1 MKIVYLPSILSI
13 IVSKEGE
20 NVKDGAISTEQIV
33 IIVTAIIIGTLA
45 RILTIKEDYRQ
56 YPSYPNGYLIHL
68 LTGFVAAALGA
79 VAIPALMTK
88 NFVAVTFLTLAIQ
101 QFRDVR
107 KTERES
113 LKDLENTEYAYRGD
127 AYIDG
132 IAKTFE
138 ARNYFALIVSFAT
151 ALTIQL
157 VDTKFMWINILCGT
171 IVGFI
176 VLFVLKRFSK
186 GKTVG
191 DIATVKKGEVEIKGS
206 ELFVDGIYVSNQL
219 GTENARNLFESEGVA
234 VVIYPKEEHFR
245 ITLDNY
251 GQRQAILFEATRA
264 IGVKRYHFTRK
275 DYEKGYIVIALV
287 PIVNDTSRLIE
298 TVKNTPL
305 LESAKKSHAVMKT
318 NLMGRE

>member
-1 MKIVYLPSILSI
+1 MM
-13 IVSKEGE
+13 
-20 NVKDGAISTEQIV
+20 STEQIAL
-33 IIVTAIIIGTLA
+33 ILTAIIVGTLA
-45 RILTIKEDYRQ
+45 RAVTIKEDYRQ

-79 VAIPALMTK
+79 VAIPALLTK
-88 NFVAVTFLTLAIQ
+88 NFVAVTFLTVAIQ

-113 LKDLENTEYAYRGD
+113 LRDLENTEYAYRGD

-138 ARNYFALIVSFAT
+138 ARNYFALIVAFTT

-157 VDTKFMWINILCGT
+157 VDTKTIWINVLCGA
-171 IVGFI
+171 VAGFI

-191 DIATVKKGEVEIKGS
+191 DIATVKEGKIEVKGS

-219 GTENARNLFESEGVA
+219 GTENARKLFQNEGLA
-234 VVIYPKEEHFR
+234 VVIYPNEQHFR

-251 GQRQAILFEATRA
+251 GQRQAILFEATRS

-275 DYEKGYIVIALV
+275 DYEKGRIVITLV
-287 PIVNDTSRLIE
+287 PIVDDVNKLIE

-305 LESAKKSHAVMKT
+305 LESAKKSHSVMQT
-318 NLMGRE
+318 DLTGR

>member
-1 MKIVYLPSILSI
+1 M
-13 IVSKEGE
+13 
-20 NVKDGAISTEQIV
+20 STDQIV
-33 IIVTAIIIGTLA
+33 LIVTAIVVGTLSRA
-45 RILTIKEDYRQ
+45 FTLNEDYRQ

-68 LTGFVAAALGA
+68 ITGFVAAALGA
-79 VAIPALMTK
+79 VAIPALLTK

-113 LKDLENTEYAYRGD
+113 LKGLEETESAYRGD

-157 VDTKFMWINILCGT
+157 VDQDIIWINVVSGVL
-171 IVGFI
+171 VGVI
-176 VLFVLKRFSK
+176 VLLFLHRFSK

-191 DIATVKKGEVEIKGS
+191 DIADVKEGKVEVKGS
-206 ELFVDGIYVSNQL
+206 ELFVDGIYVSNLL
-219 GTENARNLFESEGVA
+219 GTDNAQKLFEEEGVA
-234 VVIYPKEEHFR
+234 VVVYPRESHFR

-251 GQRQAILFEATRA
+251 GQRQAMVFEATRS
-264 IGVKRYHFTRK
+264 IGLKRYHFTRK
-275 DYEKGYIVIALV
+275 DYEQGRVVIALV
-287 PIVNDTSRLIE
+287 PVIKDIDKLTE

-305 LESAKKSHAVMKT
+305 LESVWKSHEVLKT
-318 NLMGRE
+318 NLAGRE

>member
-1 MKIVYLPSILSI
+1 MKDSV
-13 IVSKEGE
+13 
-20 NVKDGAISTEQIV
+20 ISTEHIA
-33 IIVTAIIIGTLA
+33 IIVTALIVGTLA
-45 RILTIKEDYRQ
+45 RAITIKEDYRQ

-113 LKDLENTEYAYRGD
+113 LKDLENTEYAFRGD

-157 VDTKFMWINILCGT
+157 IDINSIWLRILCG
-171 IVGFI
+171 IIIGFT

-191 DIATVKKGEVEIKGS
+191 DIANVKEGKVEIKGS

-219 GTENARNLFESEGVA
+219 GTENARNLLKNEGIA
-234 VVIYPKEEHFR
+234 VVIDPREDHFR

-251 GQRQAILFEATRA
+251 GQRQAILFEATRSL
-264 IGVKRYHFTRK
+264 GVKRYHFTRK
-275 DYEKGYIVIALV
+275 DYEEGRIVIALV
-287 PIVNDTSRLIE
+287 PIVNDINKLIE
-298 TVKNTPL
+298 TAKNTPL
-305 LESAKKSHAVMKT
+305 LESAKKSHAVMQT
-318 NLMGRE
+318 NLTGRE

>member
-1 MKIVYLPSILSI
+1 MKDV
-13 IVSKEGE
+13 
-20 NVKDGAISTEQIV
+20 ISTEHIVLIV
-33 IIVTAIIIGTLA
+33 ISTIVGTLA
-45 RILTIKEDYRQ
+45 RLLTIKEDYRQ

-68 LTGFVAAALGA
+68 ITGFVASALGA

-113 LKDLENTEYAYRGD
+113 LKDLENTEYAFRGD

-157 VDTKFMWINILCGT
+157 VDTKSLWISSICG
-171 IVGFI
+171 IVVGAI
-176 VLFVLKRFSK
+176 VTYVLKRFSK
-186 GKTVG
+186 GKTIG
-191 DIATVKKGEVEIKGS
+191 DIAIVEEGKIEIKGS

-219 GTENARNLFESEGVA
+219 GTENARKLFESEGLA
-234 VVIYPKEEHFR
+234 IVIYPKEEHFR

-251 GQRQAILFEATRA
+251 GQRQAILFESTRA
-264 IGVKRYHFTRK
+264 LGVKRYHFTRK
-275 DYEKGYIVIALV
+275 DFEKGRIVITLV
-287 PIVNDTSRLIE
+287 PLVNDINKLME

-305 LESAKKSHAVMKT
+305 LESVKKSHSVMQT
-318 NLMGRE
+318 NLTGER

>member
-1 MKIVYLPSILSI
+1 V
-13 IVSKEGE
+13 KEGL
-20 NVKDGAISTEQIV
+20 ISTEQIV
-33 IIVTAIIIGTLA
+33 LIVTAIIVGTLA
-45 RILTIKEDYRQ
+45 RVFTIKEDYRQ

-68 LTGFVAAALGA
+68 LTGFVASALGA

-138 ARNYFALIVSFAT
+138 ARNYFALIVSFTT

-157 VDTKFMWINILCGT
+157 VDTKSIWINILCGA

-176 VLFVLKRFSK
+176 VLFILKRFSK

-191 DIATVKKGEVEIKGS
+191 DIANVKEGKVEVKGS
-206 ELFVDGIYVSNQL
+206 ELYVDGIYVSNQL
-219 GTENARNLFESEGVA
+219 GTENARKLFENEGLA
-234 VVIYPKEEHFR
+234 VVVYPKEDHFR

-251 GQRQAILFEATRA
+251 GQRQAILFEATRSV
-264 IGVKRYHFTRK
+264 GVKRYHFTRK
-275 DYEKGYIVIALV
+275 DYEEGRIVITLV
-287 PIVNDTSRLIE
+287 PIINDINKLIE

-305 LESAKKSHAVMKT
+305 LESAKKSHAVMQT
-318 NLMGRE
+318 NLVGRE

>member
-1 MKIVYLPSILSI
+1 MKKL
-13 IVSKEGE
+13 
-20 NVKDGAISTEQIV
+20 KDGTISTEQIV
-33 IIVTAIIIGTLA
+33 LILTAIVVGTLA

-88 NFVAVTFLTLAIQ
+88 NFVAVTFLTVAIQ

-138 ARNYFALIVSFAT
+138 ARNYFALIVSFVT

-157 VDTKFMWINILCGT
+157 VDTKIIWLNILCGT
-171 IVGFI
+171 AVGFI
-176 VLFVLKRFSK
+176 VFFVLKRFSK

-191 DIATVKKGEVEIKGS
+191 DIANVKEGKIEIKGS
-206 ELFVDGIYVSNQL
+206 ELFVDGIYVTNQL
-219 GTENARNLFESEGVA
+219 GTENARNLFEKEGLA
-234 VVIYPKEEHFR
+234 VVIYPREEHFR
-245 ITLDNY
+245 IALDNY
-251 GQRQAILFEATRA
+251 GQRQAILFESTRSV
-264 IGVKRYHFTRK
+264 GVKRYHFTRK
-275 DYEKGYIVIALV
+275 DYEKGRIVITLV
-287 PIVNDTSRLIE
+287 PIVNDMNKLIE

-305 LESAKKSHAVMKT
+305 LESAKKSHAVMQT
-318 NLMGRE
+318 NLTGRE

>member
-1 MKIVYLPSILSI
+1 M
-13 IVSKEGE
+13 
-20 NVKDGAISTEQIV
+20 KDGTISTEQIV
-33 IIVTAIIIGTLA
+33 LILTAIVVGTLA

-88 NFVAVTFLTLAIQ
+88 NFVAVTFLTVAIQ

-138 ARNYFALIVSFAT
+138 ARNYFALIVSFVT

-157 VDTKFMWINILCGT
+157 VDTKIIWLNILCGT
-171 IVGFI
+171 AVGFI
-176 VLFVLKRFSK
+176 VFFVLKRFSK

-191 DIATVKKGEVEIKGS
+191 DIANVKEGKIEIKGS
-206 ELFVDGIYVSNQL
+206 ELFVDGIYVTNQL
-219 GTENARNLFESEGVA
+219 GTENARNLFEKEGLA
-234 VVIYPKEEHFR
+234 VVIYPREEHFR
-245 ITLDNY
+245 IALDNY
-251 GQRQAILFEATRA
+251 GQRQAILFESTRSV
-264 IGVKRYHFTRK
+264 GVKRYHFTRK
-275 DYEKGYIVIALV
+275 DYEKGRIVITLV
-287 PIVNDTSRLIE
+287 PIVNDMNKLIE

-305 LESAKKSHAVMKT
+305 LESAKKSHAVMQT
-318 NLMGRE
+318 NLTGRE

>member
-1 MKIVYLPSILSI
+1 M
-13 IVSKEGE
+13 
-20 NVKDGAISTEQIV
+20 KDGVISTEHIV
-33 IIVTAIIIGTLA
+33 IIVTSIIIGTLA
-45 RILTIKEDYRQ
+45 RVLTIKEDYRQ

-68 LTGFVAAALGA
+68 ITGFVAAALGA
-79 VAIPALMTK
+79 VAVPALMTK

-113 LKDLENTEYAYRGD
+113 LKDLENTEYAFRGD

-157 VDTKFMWINILCGT
+157 VDTKSIWINIICGT
-171 IVGFI
+171 LVGFI
-176 VLFVLKRFSK
+176 VLFILKRFSK

-191 DIATVKKGEVEIKGS
+191 DIANVKEGKIEVKGS
-206 ELFVDGIYVSNQL
+206 ELFVDGIYISNQL
-219 GTENARNLFESEGVA
+219 GTENARKLFENEGLA
-234 VVIYPKEEHFR
+234 VVINPKEEHFR

-251 GQRQAILFEATRA
+251 GQRQAILFEATRS

-275 DYEKGYIVIALV
+275 DYEEGRIVITLV
-287 PIVNDTSRLIE
+287 PIVNDVNKLIE

-305 LESAKKSHAVMKT
+305 LESAKKSHAVMQT